1 MAAHA
6 RSQHNGFRHIEIY
19 GIAMSSIEEKFLETF
34 GEEPDLVAAA
44 PGRVNLIGEHIDYSE
59 GFVLPFAIKDRTMVA
74 ARKRDDSTVRV
85 ASAQRRNKIV
95 TVDIADVKPGLKG
108 EWERYALGVLWSM
121 GVTPGVDLMI
131 DGHVPLGAGL
141 SSSAALECSVATAM
155 NHLFDMGF
163 NLEELARLTQKAEN
177 QYVGVPCGIM
187 DQSVSLMATNG
198 FALLLDCRDLS
209 TRNIP
214 FDVASH
220 GLELLIIDTQAH
232 HALTD
237 GGYAERRASCESVA
251 AKLHVKSMRELTITQ
266 LDSSRDL
273 LSETE
278 YIRARHA
285 ITEMKRVLDCVE
297 ALSSGDFVKVG
308 QLLNQSHLS
317 LRDDYNVSCPELNAA
332 VEASLVAGA
341 LGSRMVGGGFG
352 GSAIALIQASKTSET
367 IGVVEKAFAD
377 KKFKAPRFFTS
388 LPSQGAELLSR
399 R

>member
-1 MAAHA
+1 
-6 RSQHNGFRHIEIY
+6 
-19 GIAMSSIEEKFLETF
+19 MSSIEEKFLETF
-34 GEEPDLVAAA
+34 GDEPDLVAAA

-59 GFVLPFAIKDRTMVA
+59 GFVLPFAIKDRTLVA
-74 ARKRDDSTVRV
+74 ARKRDDSIVRI
-85 ASAQRRNKIV
+85 ASVQRRNKII
-95 TVDIADVKPGLKG
+95 TVDINEVMPGLKG

-121 GVTPGVDLMI
+121 GVKSGVDLLI

-163 NLEELARLTQKAEN
+163 SLEELARLTQKAEN

-251 AKLHVKSMRELTITQ
+251 AKLGVKSMRELTSEQ
-266 LDSSRDL
+266 LDSSRDK
-273 LSETE
+273 LSESE

-285 ITEMKRVLDCVE
+285 VSEMKRVLDCVE
-297 ALSSGDFVKVG
+297 ALASEDFTQVG
-308 QLLNQSHLS
+308 QLLNQSHNS
-317 LRDDYNVSCPELNAA
+317 LRDDYTVSCPELDTA
-332 VEASLVAGA
+332 VEASLAAGA
-341 LGSRMVGGGFG
+341 LGARMVGGGFG
-352 GSAIALIQASKTSET
+352 GSAIALIQASKTSQT
-367 IGVVEKAFAD
+367 ISAVEKAFAD

-399 R
+399 G

>member
-1 MAAHA
+1 
-6 RSQHNGFRHIEIY
+6 
-19 GIAMSSIEEKFLETF
+19 MSSIEEKFLETF

-59 GFVLPFAIKDRTMVA
+59 GFVLPFAIKDRTLVA
-74 ARKRDDSTVRV
+74 ARKRDDSIVRV
-85 ASAQRRNKIV
+85 ASAQRRNKIIS
-95 TVDIADVKPGLKG
+95 VDINEVKPGLKG
-108 EWERYALGVLWSM
+108 EWERYALSVLWSM
-121 GVTPGVDLMI
+121 GVKSGVDLLI

-163 NLEELARLTQKAEN
+163 SLEELARLTQKAEN

-251 AKLHVKSMRELTITQ
+251 AKLGVKSMRELTIEQ
-266 LDSSRDL
+266 LDSSRDK
-273 LSETE
+273 LSESE

-285 ITEMKRVLDCVE
+285 VTEMKRVLDCVE
-297 ALSSGDFVKVG
+297 ALASEDFTQVG
-308 QLLNQSHLS
+308 QLLNQSHNS
-317 LRDDYNVSCPELNAA
+317 LRDDYTVSCPELDTA
-332 VEASLVAGA
+332 VEASLAAGA
-341 LGSRMVGGGFG
+341 LGARMVGGGFG
-352 GSAIALIQASKTSET
+352 GSAIALIQASKTSQT
-367 IGVVEKAFAD
+367 ISAVEKAFAD

-399 R
+399 G

>member
-1 MAAHA
+1 LGTFSEYKHD
-6 RSQHNGFRHIEIY
+6 GFGHLEIY
-19 GIAMSSIEEKFLETF
+19 GITMSSIEEKFLETF

-74 ARKRDDSTVRV
+74 ARKRDDSTVRI
-85 ASAQRRNKIV
+85 ASAQRRSKIV
-95 TVDIADVKPGLKG
+95 TVDISEVRPGLKG

-121 GVTPGVDLMI
+121 GVKSGVDLLI

-187 DQSVSLMATNG
+187 DQSVSLMASRG
-198 FALLLDCRDLS
+198 FALLLYCRDLS

-237 GGYAERRASCESVA
+237 GGYAERRASCEAVA
-251 AKLHVKSMRELTITQ
+251 AKLSVKSMRELTMAQ
-266 LDSSRDL
+266 LDSGRAT

-285 ITEMKRVLDCVE
+285 ITEMKRVLDCVD
-297 ALSSGDFVKVG
+297 ALGSGDFVKVG
-308 QLLNQSHLS
+308 QLINESHRS
-317 LRDDYNVSCPELNAA
+317 LRDDYTVSCPELDTA

-352 GSAIALIQASKTSET
+352 GSAIALIEVAKTSQT
-367 IGVVEKAFAD
+367 ISAIEKAFAD

-388 LPSQGAELLSR
+388 LPSQGAELISR
-399 R
+399 G

>member
-1 MAAHA
+1 
-6 RSQHNGFRHIEIY
+6 
-19 GIAMSSIEEKFLETF
+19 MSSIEEKFLETF
-34 GEEPDLVAAA
+34 GAEPDLVAAA

-59 GFVLPFAIKDRTMVA
+59 GFVLPFAIKDRTLA
-74 ARKRDDSTVRV
+74 ATRKRDDSIVRI
-85 ASAQRRNKIV
+85 ASVQRRNKIV
-95 TVDIADVKPGLKG
+95 TVDIKDVKPGLKG

-121 GVTPGVDLMI
+121 GVTSGVDLMI

-141 SSSAALECSVATAM
+141 SSSAALECSVATAV

-163 NLEELARLTQKAEN
+163 SLEELARLTQRAEN

-251 AKLHVKSMRELTITQ
+251 AKLSIKSMRELTMEQ
-266 LDSSRDL
+266 LDSSRHL
-273 LSETE
+273 ITETE

-285 ITEMKRVLDCVE
+285 VTEMKRVLDCVE
-297 ALSSGDFVKVG
+297 ALSIGDFVKVG
-308 QLLNQSHLS
+308 QLINASHVS
-317 LRDDYNVSCPELNAA
+317 LRDDYTVSCPELDTA
-332 VEASLVAGA
+332 VDASLAAGA
-341 LGSRMVGGGFG
+341 MGSRMVGGGFG
-352 GSAIALIQASKTSET
+352 GSAIALIQASKTTQT
-367 IGVVEKAFAD
+367 IRAVEKAFAD

-388 LPSQGAELLSR
+388 LPSQGAELISR
-399 R
+399 G

>member
-1 MAAHA
+1 
-6 RSQHNGFRHIEIY
+6 
-19 GIAMSSIEEKFLETF
+19 MSAIEEKFLKTF

-59 GFVLPFAIKDRTMVA
+59 GFVLPFAIKDRTLA
-74 ARKRDDSTVRV
+74 AVRKRGDSSVRI

-121 GVTPGVDLMI
+121 GVTSGVDIMI

-187 DQSVSLMATNG
+187 DQSVSLMATQG

-251 AKLHVKSMRELTITQ
+251 AKLRVKSMRELTMADLDAARDQITH
-266 LDSSRDL
+266 
-273 LSETE
+273 TE

-285 ITEMKRVLDCVE
+285 VSEMKRVLDCVD
-297 ALSSGDFVKVG
+297 ALSIGDFAKVG
-308 QLLNQSHLS
+308 ELINQSHVS
-317 LRDDYNVSCPELNAA
+317 LRDDYTVSCPELDTA
-332 VEASLVAGA
+332 VEASLAAGA
-341 LGSRMVGGGFG
+341 MGSRMVGGGFG
-352 GSAIALIQASKTSET
+352 GSAIALIKASQTAQT
-367 IGVVEKAFAD
+367 IHAVESAFAD

-388 LPSQGAELLSR
+388 LPSQGAEILSR